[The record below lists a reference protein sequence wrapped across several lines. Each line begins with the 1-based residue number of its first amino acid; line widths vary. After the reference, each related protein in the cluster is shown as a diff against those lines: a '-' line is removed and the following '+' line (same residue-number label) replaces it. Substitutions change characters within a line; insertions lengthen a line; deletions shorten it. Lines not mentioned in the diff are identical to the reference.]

1 MKEFSGIYTIGL
13 IESLEIIQART
24 QPPEV
29 MTYVYVRIYTY
40 IYTYISSHAHL
51 QIDPIEARAKYIATI
66 SIFFFPTRE
75 MVFVLINCFNFKFRL
90 INIVEIYIYS

>member
-75 MVFVLINCFNFKFRL
+75 MVFVLNFKFRL
-90 INIVEIYIYS
+90 INIVEIYIYIVK

>member
-51 QIDPIEARAKYIATI
+51 QNRSNRSTSEIYSYNFDL
-66 SIFFFPTRE
+66 FFPTRE
-75 MVFVLINCFNFKFRL
+75 MVFVLNFKFRL
-90 INIVEIYIYS
+90 INIVEIYIYIVK